1 VSENRPF
8 VDLARQA
15 WPKLSNAHYNSA
27 VFCAAA
33 TKLAECEEKPHET
46 RKINVNAIVS
56 LSKILS
62 KKGAHL
68 LLLSTNQVFDGSRPN
83 RTISES
89 VCPINEYGRQK
100 AEVEKHLLRMPGSAV
115 LRMTKVIYPDL
126 PLLIGW
132 REKLKAGI
140 PIEAFTDMSL
150 APVMLCDVVQR
161 IDELMNKQATG
172 LHHFSSMKD
181 ISYYLF
187 AQQFALEHNCNTDLV
202 TTQQCYLKHVPKYTS
217 LI

>member
-15 WPKLSNAHYNSA
+15 WPKLSNAHYNSV

-46 RKINVNAIVS
+46 KKINVNAIVS

-115 LRMTKVIYPDL
+115 LRMTKVIHPDL
-126 PLLIGW
+126 SLLKEW
-132 REKLKAGI
+132 DKNLKAGRL
-140 PIEAFTDMSL
+140 IEAFTDMFL
-150 APVMLCDVVQR
+150 APVKLSDVVQR
-161 IDELMNKQATG
+161 IDELITNHTTG
-172 LHHFSSMKD
+172 LHHISSGKD

-187 AQQFALEHNCNTDLV
+187 AKQFALEHNCNTDLV
-202 TTQQCYLKHVPKYTS
+202 TTQQCHLKHVPKYTS